1 MPLEQLF
8 GSKSRVK
15 LLRLFLANDG
25 EDGRFYV
32 RELARKLGLQLNS
45 VRRELFNLES
55 IGMLIS
61 EGVGGEKRKFY
72 RLNKDFVL
80 CKELKMLFLKSEFFT
95 ENAFIKD
102 VKESGKINLLILT
115 GSFVGIKDFPTDMLI
130 VGKINRKILAKKIG
144 NFEKELGRGI
154 NYTFFSPQE
163 YKYRKDLTDKFLY
176 GILESKKIML
186 INNSEDGQI

>member
-8 GSKSRVK
+8 GSKSRAK

-61 EGVGGEKRKFY
+61 EGISGEKRKFY

-130 VGKINRKILAKKIG
+130 VGKINRKILAKKISD
-144 NFEKELGRGI
+144 FEKELGRGI